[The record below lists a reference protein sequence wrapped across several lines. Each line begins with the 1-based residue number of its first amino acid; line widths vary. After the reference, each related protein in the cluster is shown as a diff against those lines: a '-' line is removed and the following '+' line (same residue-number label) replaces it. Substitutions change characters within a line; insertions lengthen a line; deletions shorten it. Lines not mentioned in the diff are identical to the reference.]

1 MLNTLGVKYFAACD
15 FNASHD
21 AHRGTKTED
30 ESMLASKN
38 FLTFAFENSLAVT
51 LVHDLLSL
59 IIIFFLTSFFINS
72 IHQLVAVKDHCDIFH
87 EKWKGE

>member
-1 MLNTLGVKYFAACD
+1 MLNTFGAKHFAARD

-30 ESMLASKN
+30 ESMPASKN

>member
-1 MLNTLGVKYFAACD
+1 
-15 FNASHD
+15 
-21 AHRGTKTED
+21 
-30 ESMLASKN
+30 
-38 FLTFAFENSLAVT
+38 LTFAFENSLAVT